1 MIFKNLLSLF
11 LWFYVLILDFD
22 DKTYCFSFKQ
32 ECSEVQSYDLV
43 LRTSTFRFLLFS
55 KKTQE
60 IEEHSRFPLEKE

>member
-11 LWFYVLILDFD
+11 LWFYVLMLDID

-43 LRTSTFRFLLFS
+43 LRTSTFRFDNGF
-55 KKTQE
+55 
-60 IEEHSRFPLEKE
+60 